1 MNHKE
6 KSKQALRNLGGLAK
20 AHNITQGQLAEK
32 LGVRQQT
39 VGQTFNARFHPT
51 LDNVY
56 RYLDAINELAG
67 AAYTLADIDYKRDIA
82 PQI

>member
-20 AHNITQGQLAEK
+20 AHSLTQGQIAEK
-32 LGVRQQT
+32 IGVRQQT
-39 VGQTFNARFHPT
+39 VSQIFVGRFHPT
-51 LDNVY
+51 LDNVI

-67 AAYTLADIDYKRDIA
+67 TAYTIKDIDFTDVA
-82 PQI
+82 E